1 MHYLSFRIAHQW
13 YGVRVD
19 EVIEVLQ
26 LVYLNP
32 LPAAADDVLGLMTL
46 REAIVPVIDL
56 RIRFGLPPVQM
67 TLTTPIIALRTAT
80 NTLGIV
86 VDDVDDVLEIAPS
99 LHHEDHNSPYVT
111 QVVKTEARLLM
122 LLDTDRLS
130 QIVDAVTV

>member
-1 MHYLSFRIAHQW
+1 MHYLSFRIAQQW

-46 REAIVPVIDL
+46 RETIVPVIDL
-56 RIRFGLPPVQM
+56 RIRFGLPPTQI
-67 TLTTPIIALRTAT
+67 TLTTPIIAIRTAT

-99 LHHEDHNSPYVT
+99 LHHEDHNSPYVV
-111 QVVKTEARLLM
+111 QVVTLEDRLLM
-122 LLDTDRLS
+122 LLDTNRLS